1 MTTDTQD
8 SPFASLSSL
17 GLITDAQRGMALAH
31 PRYDE
36 IAADPDLVG
45 HLVWMVSAGILSER
59 ALAEK
64 AAERLLAR
72 RQGEAFEERKAVLD
86 QAMKSLLALRR
97 EANRAA
103 VATLCAEG
111 LISVAERN
119 AATRRAPSERA
130 FGSPAAALAW
140 MVMSGLLE
148 RAQFDQLRARVRAE
162 RSGGARAR
170 LKIVEQA
177 RATLRQARRALLAAF
192 WRQVLP
198 GSPWLWLAGAA
209 LVLGGPLWYALM
221 PVAVPACDA
230 VLTTNTVRN
239 MLFLAHVSARPDAR
253 LVEVPAGA
261 PSLSEVREVGYASG
275 PRLRGCAARLDAQG
289 TRTPYAYTIGPA
301 ADDSSQFDITGAEPA
316 LVAARFGQIDSDG
329 DFGNKAEPLGR
340 DQLERAFRAG
350 VDTLRHDAASARHA
364 LMLEQ
369 MRRASAVSRSARE
382 RLREIAEL
390 EPLGAC
396 RALKPGTQYAC
407 RLMIERN
414 DPLLAAI
421 GVGSSTVLQGEF
433 TFERSAGRETWRAAP
448 AFAEEFSRAVGGHRG
463 DPLKMGISQSAALPP
478 QQ

>member
-8 SPFASLSSL
+8 HPFAGLNSL
-17 GLITDAQRGMALAH
+17 GLMTDAQRGLALAH

-36 IAADPDLVG
+36 VAFDDDLVR
-45 HLVWMVSAGILSER
+45 HLVWLVSVGILSER

-72 RQGEAFEERKAVLD
+72 RQGEAFEERKAVLE
-86 QAMKSLLALRR
+86 QTMKTLLALRR
-97 EANRAA
+97 EANRQAI
-103 VATLCAEG
+103 ATLCAEG
-111 LISVAERN
+111 LISVAERS

-162 RSGGARAR
+162 RSGAARAR
-170 LKIVEQA
+170 SKIVEQA
-177 RATLRQARRALLAAF
+177 RVTLRQARRALLAAF

-198 GSPWLWLAGAA
+198 GSPWLWLGGVA
-209 LVLGGPLWYALM
+209 LVLGGPLWYLLM

-230 VLTTNTVRN
+230 ALTVNTVRN
-239 MLFLAHVSARPDAR
+239 MLFLAHVSARQDAR
-253 LVEVPAGA
+253 LVEAPAGA
-261 PSLSEVREVGYASG
+261 PSLGEVREVGYASG
-275 PRLRGCAARLDAQG
+275 PRLRGCAAKLDDHG
-289 TRTPYAYTIGPA
+289 IRTPYAYTIGPA
-301 ADDSSQFDITGAEPA
+301 ADDSAQFDITGAEPA
-316 LVAARFGQIDSDG
+316 LVAARFGRIDPDG
-329 DFGNKAEPLGR
+329 GFGNKAEPVGR

-350 VDTLRHDAASARHA
+350 VDTLRHDATSARHA

-396 RALKPGTQYAC
+396 RVLKPGTQYAC
-407 RLMIERN
+407 RLMFERN

-421 GVGSSTVLQGEF
+421 GVGSSTVLQADF
-433 TFERSAGRETWRAAP
+433 TFERSAGGQTWRVAP
-448 AFAEEFSRAVGGHRG
+448 TFAEEFSRAVGGQRG
-463 DPLKMGISQSAALPP
+463 EPLKMGMSQSAALPP